1 MLNYYYKGVIIIK
14 KRKVFIIAILLL
26 LLVGFGE
33 KGTISTE
40 VKKYSSQN
48 SVDSFTD
55 VSKKQW
61 YYEAISEAYSRGL
74 IAGYNPTKFGPNDKI
89 TRGQLV
95 TIIYRMAGSP
105 STIAYS
111 NKFSDVNDSQYYGN
125 AVKWATAKDIIHGYG
140 TDKNKFGPNDPIVR
154 QDFAIIL
161 NNYARYKHYNYS
173 TSTSLTSF
181 SDYKKVEGS
190 YSEQALKWAV
200 SLGIMN
206 GKNINNKKYIEPGS
220 NTTRAEAAAMMINY
234 VLVLEETEIGT
245 IHFDKDSY
253 YCEAGKTFN
262 TKITALGTE
271 STPGPTVKSF
281 KTSDTS
287 IATIEKHP
295 TLSVNCINC
304 TLVQVTCKKAGEVT
318 LSATSSIGATTTSS
332 VEVTEGIGSIDFDH
346 DSYTCKEGETI
357 NTKIT
362 ALGTPSV
369 IAPTVDSYTSSD
381 TSVATIEKHP
391 TLAVN
396 CINCKAVQISCK
408 KAGSSTLTATSSL
421 GAVNTA
427 KVTVVKDVGSISY
440 AEEEYSCSPGESFT
454 TQVTSMPGT
463 SSISNFYSDDTSI
476 ASVIDSPGVQP
487 KCINCRNVQVTCH
500 AAGTTTIWAESSR
513 GARGGSQVRVRNP

>member
-1 MLNYYYKGVIIIK
+1 M
-14 KRKVFIIAILLL
+14 
-26 LLVGFGE
+26 GFGE
-33 KGTISTE
+33 KGAISTE

-161 NNYARYKHYNYS
+161 NNYARYKNYNYS

-253 YCEAGKTFN
+253 YCEAGKTFD

-287 IATIEKHP
+287 IATIETHP
-295 TLSVNCINC
+295 TIAAFCINC
-304 TLVQVTCKKAGEVT
+304 KYVLVTCKKAGEVT

-332 VEVTEGIGSIDFDH
+332 LEVTEDIGSISFDH
-346 DSYTCKEGETI
+346 NTYTCHEGETI
-357 NTKIT
+357 DADIT
-362 ALGTPSV
+362 ASPF
-369 IAPTVDSYTSSD
+369 TSRVNGYSSSN

-391 TLAVN
+391 TKAAKCPNCNTVLISCKSPGKSTLSTTSSTGAKNTAVVTVYKDPGTISFSEPSYTCHVGETINAKITALPYTSRVDSFYSDDPSIASIATHPTLQVN
-396 CINCKAVQISCK
+396 CINCRMSQITCNAV
-408 KAGSSTLTATSSL
+408 GETS
-421 GAVNTA
+421 V
-427 KVTVVKDVGSISY
+427 
-440 AEEEYSCSPGESFT
+440 
-454 TQVTSMPGT
+454 
-463 SSISNFYSDDTSI
+463 
-476 ASVIDSPGVQP
+476 
-487 KCINCRNVQVTCH
+487 
-500 AAGTTTIWAESSR
+500 WAESTT
-513 GARGGSQVRVRNP
+513 GAKSGSTITVLA